1 MYKGLL
7 TGYKA
12 RMFQLF
18 VRNRHSNNVPGM
30 IESICPPP
38 PGKGLTTDSDQ
49 TLKVVARGGLTVEQ

>member
-18 VRNRHSNNVPGM
+18 VRNRHSNVPGM
-30 IESICPPP
+30 IESICPP